1 MVSCHLETGK
11 HKRAGLHFAHTEPRD
26 AKYLPLECHL
36 IGKQLG
42 MTVVDVNT
50 IATHRELDLIYDA
63 LPSSLN
69 TQHSARFQYMIGR
82 SVTEVD
88 TRCPHHLAQA
98 IALNE
103 KIMLV
108 FVFFLLADHSS
119 YNWSVA
125 LDNNVG

>member
-1 MVSCHLETGK
+1 MVSCHLKAGK
-11 HKRAGLHFAHTEPRD
+11 HKRAGLHFANTESRD
-26 AKYLPLECHL
+26 AEYLPLECHL

-42 MTVVDVNT
+42 MTVVNVNT
-50 IATHRELDLIYDA
+50 VATHRELDLIYDA

-69 TQHSARFQYMIGR
+69 TEHSARFQYMIGR

-88 TRCPHHLAQA
+88 TRCSHHLAQA

-108 FVFFLLADHSS
+108 FIFFLLADNSS
-119 YNWSVA
+119 YNRSET
-125 LDNNVG
+125 LDDHVG

>member
-1 MVSCHLETGK
+1 MVSCHLKAGK
-11 HKRAGLHFAHTEPRD
+11 HKRAGLHFAHTESRD
-26 AKYLPLECHL
+26 AEYLPLESHL

-50 IATHRELDLIYDA
+50 IATHSELDLVYDA

-69 TQHSARFQYMIGR
+69 TEHSARFQYMIGR

-98 IALNE
+98 IALNQ

-108 FVFFLLADHSS
+108 FVFFLLADYSS
-119 YNWSVA
+119 YNRSIP
-125 LDNNVG
+125 LDDHMG